1 MTHPIVKRLR
11 PWLLLILVTLG
22 AFLFLKHDTYL
33 YQQPVATITEVKTTE
48 ASDTSDQFGN
58 QVQQFDQAIKA
69 KIMNGSRHGTM
80 IQLNNQYDSSLA
92 LTTELKAGQQLFI
105 REGDKDIWQIQNTKR
120 DYIWLPILVFILGL
134 MVILFGK
141 SRQKLLISTLMNVCL
156 FILFIFLDLNLGN
169 SSIFAV
175 FIGFAILATL
185 LTTGILLG
193 FRSHLT
199 WIINATVLT
208 TGLITTLLALIVF
221 WLTNEK
227 GIYYEHMDFVT
238 QDPASLFL
246 AVTLVGL
253 LGALLDEA
261 TDMTVAIDAL
271 VQSRPDMSWQAI
283 VQAGREIG
291 QTIFGSLNNVLLLIF
306 MAEQIPLAILYL
318 RNGNSWDYTFAATLS
333 LGLIQTLISAIGIVL
348 TVPIGLGF
356 ILIFRR
362 WSGGKL

>member
-1 MTHPIVKRLR
+1 MHRLIVKRLR
-11 PWLLLILVTLG
+11 PWLLLLLVTLG

-33 YQQPVATITEVKTTE
+33 YQQPIAVITEVKTTE
-48 ASDTSDQFGN
+48 ANETSDQFGN
-58 QVQQFDQAIKA
+58 QVQQFEQSMIAQ
-69 KIMNGSRHGTM
+69 IMNGSGQGKKIHLT
-80 IQLNNQYDSSLA
+80 NQYDSSLA
-92 LTTELKAGQQLFI
+92 LTTNLKIGQQIFV
-105 REGDKDIWQIQNTKR
+105 RETDKNIWQIQNTKR

-134 MVILFGK
+134 MLILFGK
-141 SRQKLLISTLMNVCL
+141 SRQKLLLSTLMNVCL
-156 FILFIFLDLNLGN
+156 FMAFIFLDLNLGN

-175 FIGFAILATL
+175 FIAFFVLATV

-193 FRSHLT
+193 FRSHVT
-199 WIINATVLT
+199 WLINATVLT
-208 TGLITTLLALIVF
+208 TGLVTILLTLAVF
-221 WLTNEK
+221 WLTHEK

-246 AVTLVGL
+246 AVTFVGL

-261 TDMTVAIDAL
+261 TDMIVVIDAL

-306 MAEQIPLAILYL
+306 MAEQIPMAILYL
-318 RNGNSWDYTFAATLS
+318 RNGNSWDYTFTATLS
-333 LGLIQTLISAIGIVL
+333 LGVIQALISAIGIVL

-356 ILIFRR
+356 ILLSRR
-362 WSGGKL
+362 VIGGKR